1 MPRKTAS
8 RKSSTRSNAAA
19 RDTAFGRRLITAA
32 RQIRA
37 HLRGELELPVR
48 YYSVVPNVDIK
59 QIREE
64 LGLSQSEFAR
74 RYGLNLRSLQEWEQ
88 GRRQPESAVRA
99 YLIVIRQDPSAVAAA
114 LKATA

>member
-1 MPRKTAS
+1 
-8 RKSSTRSNAAA
+8 
-19 RDTAFGRRLITAA
+19 
-32 RQIRA
+32 
-37 HLRGELELPVR
+37 
-48 YYSVVPNVDIK
+48 VDIK